1 MKELALGLRL
11 LMGAGRGSRVRFL
24 LMVAGSAVGVGCL
37 AIVLA
42 IPGILAAQDG
52 RKAAREPGCLKDPK
66 RFACLVPEGSS
77 FELIRTDP
85 YGSEPLTRVFLARG
99 GKSVEPP
106 PGLSEL
112 PAPGELYL
120 SPRLREVLQ
129 QEPGLAQLL
138 PGDERGAIGAQGLAH
153 PDELYAYVGVDH
165 DELEGGSDPVA
176 FFGRKEADW
185 PTVEPSTLDIVRFTL
200 AGVVLLPLAVFLSV
214 CARLSAAARTRRLA
228 ALRLL
233 GLSRK
238 GTQRVNAAETVAA
251 ALLGAMLGLGL
262 YEVANQLISRVGVPG
277 FKWYPSDGALSLST
291 ALICLVG
298 CPALAW
304 FVGRASAR
312 KAAANPLAVR
322 RSAAERAPGKW
333 GLLPLVPGMGIVI
346 AYCVAGVTDNAP
358 RDTSLSSILMPLAV
372 VLVGIGLV
380 MMLPVFSRTISQ
392 RVARATGS
400 VSLGLAM
407 RRNEVEPG
415 GALRV
420 ATGLVVLVFAAS
432 LVQGV
437 LIELDQVSKNTSP
450 VQTYDISLAGTTAER
465 QRAYE
470 EVKGV
475 RGHAVIMQSRS
486 SSDVGRWSPTLEA
499 VVATCEQLRSMVRK
513 AEGCVDGRPL
523 LLWDPQQ
530 VATELPEKGARFPF
544 DLRRDGQRRVM
555 HVQVPREVLRYSDDV
570 GLTVFHSGS
579 VLLPPSAVPA
589 HHRPDVATL
598 ILLSSSSPDTVR
610 AVLDGIGGVDPT
622 TKVGTPGVVVTSLQ
636 QITVVKSLLG
646 IGMVLGLVIGVA
658 AYLVAA
664 TDRAVERKPQVTALS
679 LLGARPRTLRAVQ
692 VAQVVVPLAV
702 GLALA
707 VVLGKLAESSYLVT
721 GGGAV
726 YWDGAGI
733 PLLLAC
739 ALGAVAVAAVGAL
752 PLVGRRIDP
761 ELIRRD

>member
-1 MKELALGLRL
+1 MRELVLGLRL

-24 LMVAGSAVGVGCL
+24 LMVAGSAVGVSCL
-37 AIVLA
+37 AIVLT

-52 RKAAREPGCLKDPK
+52 RKAAREPGCVKDPK
-66 RFACLVPEGSS
+66 RFACLMSEGSS

-85 YGSEPLTRVFLARG
+85 YGSEPMTRVFLARG
-99 GKSVEPP
+99 DKPVEPP
-106 PGLSEL
+106 PGLKEL
-112 PAPGELYL
+112 PGPGELFV
-120 SPRLREVLQ
+120 SPRLSKELRR
-129 QEPGLAQLL
+129 EPGLALLL
-138 PGDERGAIGAQGLAH
+138 PGDEQGTIGAHGLAH
-153 PDELYAYVGVDH
+153 PDELYAYVGVER
-165 DELEGGSDPVA
+165 DELNGGSDPVA
-176 FFGRKEADW
+176 FFGREGADW

-251 ALLGAMLGLGL
+251 ALLGAALGLGI
-262 YEVANQLISRVGVPG
+262 YEVSNQLVARVGVPG
-277 FKWYPSDGALSLST
+277 FKWYPSDGSLSLPT
-291 ALICLVG
+291 ALVCLLG
-298 CPALAW
+298 CPTLAW
-304 FVGRASAR
+304 FVGRASAK
-312 KAAANPLAVR
+312 KAAANPLAAR
-322 RSAAERAPGKW
+322 RSAVERAPGKW
-333 GLLPLVPGMGIVI
+333 GLLPLVPGMAIVVG
-346 AYCVAGVTDNAP
+346 YCVAGATGNAP
-358 RDTSLSSILMPLAV
+358 RDTEVSSILMPLAV

-380 MMLPVFSRTISQ
+380 MMLPVFSRTLSQ
-392 RVARATGS
+392 WVARTTHS

-407 RRNEVEPG
+407 RRNETEPG

-420 ATGLVVLVFAAS
+420 ATGLVMLVFAAS

-450 VQTYDISLAGTTAER
+450 VQAYDIPLAGTTADR
-465 QRAYE
+465 QRAWE

-475 RGHAVIMQSRS
+475 RGHAVVMRSRS
-486 SSDVGRWSPTLEA
+486 SSDIDRWEPTLEA
-499 VVATCEQLRSMVRK
+499 VVATCAQFRSMVRK
-513 AEGCVDGRPL
+513 VDGCVDGRPM
-523 LLWDPQQ
+523 LLWDPKQ
-530 VATELPEKGARFPF
+530 VATELPKLGARFPF
-544 DLRRDGQRRVM
+544 DLRHEGQRRVM
-555 HVQVPREVLRYSDDV
+555 QVKVPDEVLRYSDDY
-570 GLTVFHSGS
+570 GLPVFHSGS
-579 VLLPPSAVPA
+579 VLLPPSAIPA
-589 HHRPDVATL
+589 DHRPDVATL
-598 ILLSSSSPDTVR
+598 TLLSSSAPETVR

-622 TKVGTPGVVVTSLQ
+622 TEVGTPGVVVTSLQ

-646 IGMVLGLVIGVA
+646 IGMVLGLIIGVA

-679 LLGARPRTLRAVQ
+679 LLGARPRTLRTVQ

-721 GGGAV
+721 GGGAI
-726 YWDGAGI
+726 YWDGAGV

-739 ALGAVAVAAVGAL
+739 AVGAVAVAAAGAL

>member
-1 MKELALGLRL
+1 MRELALGLRL

-24 LMVAGSAVGVGCL
+24 LMVVGSAVGVSCL
-37 AIVLA
+37 AVVLT
-42 IPGILAAQDG
+42 IPGILAAQDA
-52 RKAAREPGCLKDPK
+52 RKAARQPGCVTDPH
-66 RFACLVPEGSS
+66 RYACAASARDSYGVV
-77 FELIRTDP
+77 RTDP

-99 GKSVEPP
+99 SKPLEPP
-106 PGLSEL
+106 PGLRDI
-112 PAPGELYL
+112 PAPGELYV
-120 SPRLREVLQ
+120 SPRLSEVLRR
-129 QEPGLAQLL
+129 ESRLKQLL
-138 PGDERGAIGAQGLAH
+138 PGAERGIIGPRGLAH
-153 PDELYAYVGVDH
+153 PDELYAYIGSRKDQLAVDS
-165 DELEGGSDPVA
+165 ESVA
-176 FFGRKEADW
+176 FFGHEHADS

-233 GLSRK
+233 GLSIK

-251 ALLGAMLGLGL
+251 AFLGSVLGLGI
-262 YEVANQLISRVGVPG
+262 YGIANQLIARVGVPG

-291 ALICLVG
+291 ALVCLVG

-312 KAAANPLAVR
+312 KAAADPLAVR
-322 RSAAERAPGKW
+322 RSAVERAPGKW
-333 GLLPLVPGMGIVI
+333 GLLPLVPGLGIVLG
-346 AYCVAGVTDNAP
+346 YCVAGATGHAP
-358 RDTSLSSILMPLAV
+358 RDTGLSSILMPLAV
-372 VLVGIGLV
+372 LLVGAGLV
-380 MMLPVFSRTISQ
+380 MLLPVFSRSL
-392 RVARATGS
+392 ARRAARSTHS
-400 VSLGLAM
+400 ISLGLAM

-432 LVQGV
+432 LAQGV
-437 LIELDQVSKNTSP
+437 LIELDQVSKNTLP
-450 VQTYDISLAGTTAER
+450 IQQYNVPLEGVTEEK
-465 QRAYE
+465 QRALQD
-470 EVKGV
+470 VKGV
-475 RGHAVIMQSRS
+475 RAHALVLGSRTNT
-486 SSDVGRWSPTLEA
+486 DVDHVVPSIYA
-499 VVATCEQLRSMVRK
+499 VVATCDHLRGILPRIDR
-513 AEGCVDGRPL
+513 CVDDRPVR
-523 LLWDPQQ
+523 LWDPTQ
-530 VATELPEKGARFPF
+530 VYEEDSKPGASFLFDMRKGN
-544 DLRRDGQRRVM
+544 DRRAVS
-555 HVQVPREVLRYSDDV
+555 VEVPRETVRFSGYS
-570 GLTVFHSGS
+570 GWPIFSSGD
-579 VLLPPSAVPA
+579 VLLPPSALPEGF
-589 HHRPDVATL
+589 RPDRATL
-598 ILLSSSSPDTVR
+598 HLYSSSAPETVR

-622 TKVGTPGVVVTSLQ
+622 TEVGTPGVVVTSLQ

-739 ALGAVAVAAVGAL
+739 ALGAVAVAALGAL

>member
-1 MKELALGLRL
+1 MKELLLGFRL
-11 LMGAGRGSRVRFL
+11 LLGAGRGSRVRFL
-24 LMVAGSAVGVGCL
+24 LMVAGSAIGVCCL
-37 AIVLA
+37 AVVLA
-42 IPGILAAQDG
+42 IPGILEAQDG
-52 RKAAREPGCLKDPK
+52 RKAARVPDCKREANGVKCVATEGDP
-66 RFACLVPEGSS
+66 
-77 FELIRTDP
+77 FELTRTDP
-85 YGSEPLTRVFLARG
+85 YGSEPLTRVFVARG
-99 GKSVEPP
+99 ARRIVPP
-106 PGLSEL
+106 PGLREL
-112 PAPGELYL
+112 PAPGELFV
-120 SPRLREVLQ
+120 SPRLREVLHR
-129 QEPGLAQLL
+129 EPALAQLL
-138 PGDERGAIGAQGLAH
+138 PGDDNGTISAQGLAH
-153 PDELYAYVGVDH
+153 PDELYAYVGVGRE
-165 DELEGGSDPVA
+165 ELEDGGERVTT
-176 FFGRKEADW
+176 FGRSYADY
-185 PTVEPSTLDIVRFTL
+185 PTLEPSTLDIVRFTL
-200 AGVVLLPLAVFLSV
+200 AGVVLLPLVVFLSV
-214 CARLSAAARTRRLA
+214 CARLSAAARARRLA

-251 ALLGAMLGLGL
+251 ASFGAALGL
-262 YEVANQLISRVGVPG
+262 VAYSITNQLVSRIGVPG
-277 FKWYPSDGALSLST
+277 FKWYPGDGTLSLST
-291 ALICLVG
+291 VLICGVG

-304 FVGRASAR
+304 YVGRASAR

-322 RSAAERAPGKW
+322 RSAVERAPGKW

-346 AYCVAGVTDNAP
+346 AYCVAGMTDNAP
-358 RDTSLSSILMPLAV
+358 RDTALSSILMPLAV

-380 MMLPVFSRTISQ
+380 MLLPVFSRALSQ
-392 RVARATGS
+392 WMARATHS

-437 LIELDQVSKNTSP
+437 LIELDQVSKNTLP
-450 VQTYDISLAGTTAER
+450 IQEYNIPLEGVTEEK
-465 QRAYE
+465 QRALQD
-470 EVKGV
+470 VKGV
-475 RGHAVIMQSRS
+475 RAHATVLESRS
-486 SSDVGRWSPTLEA
+486 NADVDHVVPSIRA
-499 VVATCEQLRSMVRK
+499 VVATCAQLRGILSRVDR
-513 AEGCVDGRPL
+513 CVDDRPVR
-523 LLWDPQQ
+523 LWDPQQ
-530 VATELPEKGARFPF
+530 VYEEDSKPGARFLF
-544 DLRRDGQRRVM
+544 DMRKGNNRQAMSVE
-555 HVQVPREVLRYSDDV
+555 VPRETVRFRGYPGWPIFGSGDVLV
-570 GLTVFHSGS
+570 
-579 VLLPPSAVPA
+579 PPSSVPEGY
-589 HHRPDVATL
+589 RPDRATL
-598 ILLSSSSPDTVR
+598 NLFSSSAPETVR

-622 TKVGTPGVVVTSLQ
+622 TEVGTPGVVVTSLQ

-646 IGMVLGLVIGVA
+646 IGMVLGLIIGVA

-726 YWDGAGI
+726 YWDGAGV

-739 ALGAVAVAAVGAL
+739 ALGAVAVAAAGAL

>member
-1 MKELALGLRL
+1 MKELLLGLRL
-11 LMGAGRGSRVRFL
+11 LLGAGHGSRVRFL
-24 LMVAGSAVGVGCL
+24 LMVAGSAIGVCCL
-37 AIVLA
+37 AVVLA
-42 IPGILAAQDG
+42 IPGILEAQDG
-52 RKAAREPGCLKDPK
+52 RKAARVPDCKREASGVKCVVTEGDP
-66 RFACLVPEGSS
+66 
-77 FELIRTDP
+77 FELTRMDP
-85 YGSEPLTRVFLARG
+85 YGSEPLTRVFVARG
-99 GKSVEPP
+99 TRRIEPP
-106 PGLSEL
+106 PGLREL
-112 PAPGELYL
+112 PAPGEVFV
-120 SPRLREVLQ
+120 SPRLREALQ
-129 QEPGLAQLL
+129 REPALAQLL
-138 PGDERGAIGAQGLAH
+138 PGDDSGTISAQGLAH
-153 PDELYAYVGVDH
+153 PDELYAYVGVGRE
-165 DELEGGSDPVA
+165 ELEDGGDRVTT
-176 FFGRKEADW
+176 FGKSYADF
-185 PTVEPSTLDIVRFTL
+185 PTLESSTLDIVRFTL

-214 CARLSAAARTRRLA
+214 CARLSAAARARRLA

-251 ALLGAMLGLGL
+251 AAFGTALGLGA
-262 YEVANQLISRVGVPG
+262 YSITNQLVSRIGLPG
-277 FKWYPSDGALSLST
+277 FKWYPGDGALSLST
-291 ALICLVG
+291 VLICGVG

-304 FVGRASAR
+304 YVGRASAR
-312 KAAANPLAVR
+312 NAAANPLAVR
-322 RSAAERAPGKW
+322 RSAVEKAPRKW
-333 GLLPLVPGMGIVI
+333 GLLPLLPGMGIVI
-346 AYCVAGVTDNAP
+346 GYCVAGLTDNAP
-358 RDTSLSSILMPLAV
+358 RDTTLSSFLMPLAV
-372 VLVGIGLV
+372 VLVGTGLV
-380 MMLPVFSRTISQ
+380 TMLPVFSRALSQ
-392 RVARATGS
+392 RVARATHS

-407 RRNEVEPG
+407 RRNEMEPG

-420 ATGLVVLVFAAS
+420 ATGLVMLVFAAS

-450 VQTYDISLAGTTAER
+450 TQTYRISLAGTTADR
-465 QRAYE
+465 QRAWE

-475 RGHAVIMQSRS
+475 QGHAVVMHSRS
-486 SSDVGRWSPTLEA
+486 SADIGHWDPTIEA
-499 VVATCEQLRSMVRK
+499 VVATCKQLRSMVRR
-513 AEGCVDGRPL
+513 ADGCVDGRPML
-523 LLWDPQQ
+523 LLEPQQ
-530 VATELPEKGARFPF
+530 VAAELPERGASFAF
-544 DLRRDGQRRVM
+544 DLRHDGQRRVM
-555 HVQVPREVLRYSDDV
+555 HVKVPREVLRYGDDA
-570 GLTVFHSGS
+570 GLPVFHSGS
-579 VLLPPSAVPA
+579 VLLPPSAIPA
-589 HHRPDVATL
+589 GHRPDVATL
-598 ILLSSSSPDTVR
+598 TLISSSAPETVR

-622 TKVGTPGVVVTSLQ
+622 TEVGTPGVVVTSLQ

-739 ALGAVAVAAVGAL
+739 ALGAVAVAALGAL

>member
-1 MKELALGLRL
+1 MKELVLGLRL

-37 AIVLA
+37 AMVLT

-52 RKAAREPGCLKDPK
+52 RKAARGPECVKDPK
-66 RFACLVPEGSS
+66 RFACLVPEGAS
-77 FELIRTDP
+77 FELTRTDP
-85 YGSEPLTRVFLARG
+85 YGAEPLTRVFLARG
-99 GKSVEPP
+99 DRHVEPP
-106 PGLSEL
+106 PGLREL
-112 PAPGELYL
+112 PAPGELL
-120 SPRLREVLQ
+120 VSPRLSEVLRR
-129 QEPGLAQLL
+129 EPGLAQLL
-138 PGDERGAIGAQGLAH
+138 PGAEKGIIGAQGLAH
-153 PDELYAYVGVDH
+153 PAELYAYVGVSQ
-165 DELEGGSDPVA
+165 DELEGGGNPVA
-176 FFGRKEADW
+176 FFGEEFAGS
-185 PTVEPSTLDIVRFTL
+185 PTVDPSTLDIVRFTL

-251 ALLGAMLGLGL
+251 ALLGAVLGLGV
-262 YEVANQLISRVGVPG
+262 YEVANQLVSRVGVPG

-291 ALICLVG
+291 ALVCLVG

-322 RSAAERAPGKW
+322 RSAVERAPGKW
-333 GLLPLVPGMGIVI
+333 GLLPLVPGLGIV
-346 AYCVAGVTDNAP
+346 AGYCVAGATGHAP
-358 RDTSLSSILMPLAV
+358 RDTALSSILMPLAV
-372 VLVGIGLV
+372 LLVGIGLV
-380 MMLPVFSRTISQ
+380 MLLPVFSRA
-392 RVARATGS
+392 VAQKVAHSTHS

-407 RRNEVEPG
+407 RRNETEPG

-420 ATGLVVLVFAAS
+420 ATGLVILVFTAS

-437 LIELDQVSKNTSP
+437 LIELDQVSKHTLP
-450 VQTYDISLAGTTAER
+450 VQEYRIPLKDVTEEK
-465 QRAYE
+465 QRAWQR
-470 EVKGV
+470 VKGV
-475 RGHAVIMQSRS
+475 RAHAMVMQSRTS
-486 SSDVGRWSPTLEA
+486 GDIDHVVPSISA
-499 VVATCEQLRSMVRK
+499 VVATCDQLRGMLPRVDR
-513 AEGCVDGRPL
+513 CVDDRPVRL
-523 LLWDPQQ
+523 SDPDQLY
-530 VATELPEKGARFPF
+530 EGDSKPGASFLF
-544 DLRRDGQRRVM
+544 DMRRGDDRHAMRVE
-555 HVQVPREVLRYSDDV
+555 VPRETLRFSGYP
-570 GLTVFHSGS
+570 GWPILHSGD
-579 VLLPPSAVPA
+579 VLVPPSALPEGF
-589 HHRPDVATL
+589 RPDQATL
-598 ILLSSSSPDTVR
+598 SLFSDSAPETVR

-622 TKVGTPGVVVTSLQ
+622 TEVDTPGVVVTSLQ

-646 IGMVLGLVIGVA
+646 IGMVLGLIIGVA

-707 VVLGKLAESSYLVT
+707 VVMGKLAESSYLVT
-721 GGGAV
+721 GGGAI

-739 ALGAVAVAAVGAL
+739 AVGAVAVAAVGAL

>member
-1 MKELALGLRL
+1 
-11 LMGAGRGSRVRFL
+11 
-24 LMVAGSAVGVGCL
+24 
-37 AIVLA
+37 
-42 IPGILAAQDG
+42 
-52 RKAAREPGCLKDPK
+52 
-66 RFACLVPEGSS
+66 
-77 FELIRTDP
+77 
-85 YGSEPLTRVFLARG
+85 
-99 GKSVEPP
+99 
-106 PGLSEL
+106 
-112 PAPGELYL
+112 
-120 SPRLREVLQ
+120 
-129 QEPGLAQLL
+129 
-138 PGDERGAIGAQGLAH
+138 
-153 PDELYAYVGVDH
+153 
-165 DELEGGSDPVA
+165 
-176 FFGRKEADW
+176 
-185 PTVEPSTLDIVRFTL
+185 
-200 AGVVLLPLAVFLSV
+200 
-214 CARLSAAARTRRLA
+214 
-228 ALRLL
+228 
-233 GLSRK
+233 
-238 GTQRVNAAETVAA
+238 
-251 ALLGAMLGLGL
+251 
-262 YEVANQLISRVGVPG
+262 
-277 FKWYPSDGALSLST
+277 
-291 ALICLVG
+291 
-298 CPALAW
+298 
-304 FVGRASAR
+304 
-312 KAAANPLAVR
+312 
-322 RSAAERAPGKW
+322 
-333 GLLPLVPGMGIVI
+333 MGIVL

-358 RDTSLSSILMPLAV
+358 RDTSLSSLLMPLAV

-380 MMLPVFSRTISQ
+380 MMLPVFSRTLSQ
-392 RVARATGS
+392 RVARSTDS

-450 VQTYDISLAGTTAER
+450 VQTYDISLAGTTADR
-465 QRAYE
+465 QRAWE
-470 EVKGV
+470 QVKGV
-475 RGHAVIMQSRS
+475 RGHAVIMHSRS
-486 SSDVGRWSPTLEA
+486 SSDVGRWDTTLEA
-499 VVATCEQLRSMVRK
+499 VVATCEQLRRMVRK
-513 AEGCVDGRPL
+513 AEGCVDGRPM
-523 LLWDPQQ
+523 LLWDPKQ
-530 VATELPEKGARFPF
+530 VATELPMKGARFPF
-544 DLRRDGQRRVM
+544 DLRQDGQRRVM
-555 HVQVPREVLRYSDDV
+555 HVQVPHEVLQYSDDV
-570 GLTVFHSGS
+570 GLPVFHSGS

-589 HHRPDVATL
+589 DHRPEVATL
-598 ILLSSSSPDTVR
+598 TLLSSSSPETVR

-622 TKVGTPGVVVTSLQ
+622 TEVGTPGVVVTSLQ

>member
-1 MKELALGLRL
+1 MKELLLGLRL
-11 LMGAGRGSRVRFL
+11 LLGAGHGSRVRFL
-24 LMVAGSAVGVGCL
+24 LMVAGSAIGVCCL
-37 AIVLA
+37 AVVLA
-42 IPGILAAQDG
+42 IPGILEAQDG
-52 RKAAREPGCLKDPK
+52 RKAARVPDCKREASGVKCVVTEGDP
-66 RFACLVPEGSS
+66 
-77 FELIRTDP
+77 FELTRMDP
-85 YGSEPLTRVFLARG
+85 YGSEPLTRVFVARG
-99 GKSVEPP
+99 TRRIEPP
-106 PGLSEL
+106 PGLREL
-112 PAPGELYL
+112 PAPGEVFV
-120 SPRLREVLQ
+120 SPRLREALQ
-129 QEPGLAQLL
+129 REPALAQLL
-138 PGDERGAIGAQGLAH
+138 PGDDSGTISAQGLAH
-153 PDELYAYVGVDH
+153 PDELYAYVGVGRE
-165 DELEGGSDPVA
+165 ELEDGGDRVTT
-176 FFGRKEADW
+176 FGKSYADF
-185 PTVEPSTLDIVRFTL
+185 PTLESSTLDIVRFTL

-214 CARLSAAARTRRLA
+214 CARLSAAARARRLA

-251 ALLGAMLGLGL
+251 AAFGTALGLGA
-262 YEVANQLISRVGVPG
+262 YSITNQLVSRIGLPG
-277 FKWYPSDGALSLST
+277 FKWYPGDGALSLST
-291 ALICLVG
+291 VLICGVG

-304 FVGRASAR
+304 YVGRASAR
-312 KAAANPLAVR
+312 NAAANPLAVR
-322 RSAAERAPGKW
+322 RSAVEKAPRKW
-333 GLLPLVPGMGIVI
+333 GLLPLLPGMGIVI
-346 AYCVAGVTDNAP
+346 GYCVAGLTDNAP
-358 RDTSLSSILMPLAV
+358 RDTTLSSFLMPLAV
-372 VLVGIGLV
+372 VLVGTGLV
-380 MMLPVFSRTISQ
+380 MMLPVFSRALSQ
-392 RVARATGS
+392 RVARATHS

-407 RRNEVEPG
+407 RRNEMEPG

-420 ATGLVVLVFAAS
+420 ATGLVMLVFAAS

-450 VQTYDISLAGTTAER
+450 TQTYDISLAGTTADR
-465 QRAYE
+465 QRAWE
-470 EVKGV
+470 KVEGV
-475 RGHAVIMQSRS
+475 RGHAVVMRSRPS
-486 SSDVGRWSPTLEA
+486 SGFGQFDPSLN
-499 VVATCEQLRSMVRK
+499 VVLATCDQLRQLVRG
-513 AEGCVDGRPL
+513 AHGCVDGRPMR
-523 LLWDPQQ
+523 LWDPNQ
-530 VATELPEKGARFPF
+530 VASEQSKPGTRFPF
-544 DLRRDGQRRVM
+544 DLRHEGHRRVM
-555 HVQVPREVLRYSDDV
+555 HVKVPRDVLRYTDDHELPV
-570 GLTVFHSGS
+570 IDSGS
-579 VLLPPSAVPA
+579 VLLPPSAIPA
-589 HHRPDVATL
+589 GHRPDVATL
-598 ILLSSSSPDTVR
+598 TLISSSAPETVR

-622 TKVGTPGVVVTSLQ
+622 TKVGTRGVVVTSLQ

-739 ALGAVAVAAVGAL
+739 ALGAVAVAALGAL

>member
-1 MKELALGLRL
+1 MKELLLGLRL
-11 LMGAGRGSRVRFL
+11 LLGAGRGNRVRFL
-24 LMVAGSAVGVGCL
+24 LMVGGSAIGVCCL
-37 AIVLA
+37 AVVLA
-42 IPGILAAQDG
+42 IPGILEAQDG
-52 RKAAREPGCLKDPK
+52 RKAARVPDCKRGASGVQCVVREGDP
-66 RFACLVPEGSS
+66 
-77 FELIRTDP
+77 FELTRMDP
-85 YGSEPLTRVFLARG
+85 YGSEPLTRVFVARG
-99 GKSVEPP
+99 TRRIDPP
-106 PGLSEL
+106 PGLREL
-112 PAPGELYL
+112 PAPGEMFV
-120 SPRLREVLQ
+120 SPRLREALQ
-129 QEPGLAQLL
+129 REPALAQLL
-138 PGDERGAIGAQGLAH
+138 PGDDSGTISAQGLAH
-153 PDELYAYVGVDH
+153 PDELYAYVGVGRE
-165 DELEGGSDPVA
+165 ELEDGGDRVTT
-176 FFGRKEADW
+176 FGQSYADF
-185 PTVEPSTLDIVRFTL
+185 PTLESSTLDIVRFTL

-214 CARLSAAARTRRLA
+214 CARLSAAARARRLA

-251 ALLGAMLGLGL
+251 AALGAALGLGA
-262 YEVANQLISRVGVPG
+262 YSITNQLVSRIGLPG
-277 FKWYPSDGALSLST
+277 FKWYPGDGALSLST
-291 ALICLVG
+291 VLICGVG

-304 FVGRASAR
+304 YVGRASAR
-312 KAAANPLAVR
+312 NAASNPLAVR
-322 RSAAERAPGKW
+322 RSAVEKAPGKW
-333 GLLPLVPGMGIVI
+333 GLLSLLPGMAIVI
-346 AYCVAGVTDNAP
+346 GYCVAGLTDNAP
-358 RDTSLSSILMPLAV
+358 RDTTLSSFLMPLAV
-372 VLVGIGLV
+372 VLVGTGLV
-380 MMLPVFSRTISQ
+380 MMLPVISRTLSQ
-392 RVARATGS
+392 RVARTTHS

-407 RRNEVEPG
+407 RRNEVAPG

-420 ATGLVVLVFAAS
+420 ATGLVVLVFTAS

-437 LIELDQVSKNTSP
+437 LIELDQVSKNTSR
-450 VQTYDISLAGTTAER
+450 VQSYNIELAGTTADR
-465 QRAYE
+465 QRAWE
-470 EVKGV
+470 KVEGV
-475 RGHAVIMQSRS
+475 RGHAVVMRSRS
-486 SSDVGRWSPTLEA
+486 SSQFGQFDPSLN
-499 VVATCEQLRSMVRK
+499 VVLATCDQLRKLVSEVH
-513 AEGCVDGRPL
+513 GCVDGRPMR
-523 LLWDPQQ
+523 LWDPNQ
-530 VATELPEKGARFPF
+530 VASEQSKPGTRFSF
-544 DLRRDGQRRVM
+544 DLRHEGHRRVM
-555 HVQVPREVLRYSDDV
+555 HVKVPREVLLYTDDHELPV
-570 GLTVFHSGS
+570 IESGS
-579 VLLPPSAVPA
+579 VLLPPSAAPA

-598 ILLSSSSPDTVR
+598 ILLSTSSPDTVR

-622 TKVGTPGVVVTSLQ
+622 TKVGTPGIVVTSLQ

>member
-1 MKELALGLRL
+1 MRELLLGLRL

-24 LMVAGSAVGVGCL
+24 LMVAGSAIGVSCL
-37 AIVLA
+37 AMVLT

-52 RKAAREPGCLKDPK
+52 RKAAREPDCVTDPY
-66 RFACLVPEGSS
+66 RFACVVPAGGSS
-77 FELIRTDP
+77 QLTRTDP
-85 YGSEPLTRVFLARG
+85 YAGEPLTRVFLDRG
-99 GKSVEPP
+99 EKPVEPP
-106 PGLSEL
+106 PGLPEL
-112 PAPGELYL
+112 PGPGELFV
-120 SPRLREVLQ
+120 SPRLSEILRRE
-129 QEPGLAQLL
+129 PDLAQIL
-138 PGDERGAIGAQGLAH
+138 PGEQRGVIGAEGLAH
-153 PDELYAYVGVDH
+153 PDELYAYVGVTR
-165 DELEGGSDPVA
+165 DELEGGGNPVG
-176 FFGRKEADW
+176 FFGSEFTGS
-185 PTVEPSTLDIVRFTL
+185 PTVDPSTLDIVRFTQ
-200 AGVVLLPLAVFLSV
+200 ASVVLLPLAVFLSV

-251 ALLGAMLGLGL
+251 ASLGAVLGLGI
-262 YEVANQLISRVGVPG
+262 YEVANQLVSRLGVPG
-277 FKWYPSDGALSLST
+277 FKWYPSDGSLSLST
-291 ALICLVG
+291 ALVCLLG
-298 CPALAW
+298 CPTLAW

-312 KAAANPLAVR
+312 KAAENPLAVR
-322 RSAAERAPGKW
+322 RSAVERAPGKW
-333 GLLPLVPGMGIVI
+333 GLLPLVPGLGIVI
-346 AYCVAGVTDNAP
+346 GYCVAGATDNAP
-358 RDTSLSSILMPLAV
+358 RETGLSSILMPLAV

-380 MMLPVFSRTISQ
+380 MLLPVFSRTLAQ
-392 RVARATGS
+392 KVARATRS

-407 RRNEVEPG
+407 RRNEVDAG

-420 ATGLVVLVFAAS
+420 ATGLVILVFAAS

-437 LIELDQVSKNTSP
+437 LIELDQVSKNTLP
-450 VQTYDISLAGTTAER
+450 VQEYTIPLKGVTDEK
-465 QRAYE
+465 QRAFQR
-470 EVKGV
+470 VKGV
-475 RGHAVIMQSRS
+475 RAHAVVMGSR
-486 SSDVGRWSPTLEA
+486 DGGDIDHMMPTIRA
-499 VVATCEQLRSMVRK
+499 VVATCDQLRGILTRVDS
-513 AEGCVDGRPL
+513 CVDGRPAR
-523 LLWDPQQ
+523 LWDPDQLYNEESKPG
-530 VATELPEKGARFPF
+530 ATFLF
-544 DLRRDGQRRVM
+544 DSRGEERRHAMKVE
-555 HVQVPREVLRYSDDV
+555 VPRERVRFSGYPGWPIFNSGDVLI
-570 GLTVFHSGS
+570 
-579 VLLPPSAVPA
+579 PPSALPEGF
-589 HHRPDVATL
+589 RPDKATL
-598 ILLSSSSPDTVR
+598 TLISSSAPQTVR

-622 TKVGTPGVVVTSLQ
+622 TEVGTPGVVVTSLQ

-646 IGMVLGLVIGVA
+646 IGMVLGLIIGVA

-739 ALGAVAVAAVGAL
+739 AVGAVAVAAAGAL